1 MLPGRNGGT
10 MSNLIRL
17 RYNTMAHETPN
28 GELKWRVILDRGGAY
43 EEVLVKELV
52 LNVPSFS
59 KSDEMPVVGRKHH
72 MACYGKF
79 SIKDDIGYVDPE

>member
-1 MLPGRNGGT
+1 MNELVRV
-10 MSNLIRL
+10 
-17 RYNTMAHETPN
+17 RYNTMADDTPG
-28 GELKWRVILDRGGAY
+28 GEFKWRVILERDGKF

-72 MACYGKF
+72 MACYGVF
-79 SIKDDIGYVDPE
+79 SVRDGVGYVEQSNA

>member
-1 MLPGRNGGT
+1 

-17 RYNTMAHETPN
+17 RYNTMSHETPG
-28 GELKWRVILDRGGAY
+28 GELKWRVILEKDSGQF

-72 MACYGKF
+72 MAC
-79 SIKDDIGYVDPE
+79 

>member
-1 MLPGRNGGT
+1 

-17 RYNTMAHETPN
+17 RYNTMAHETPD
-28 GELKWRVILDRGGAY
+28 GELKWRVILEKNGGF

-59 KSDEMPVVGRKHH
+59 KSDEMPVIGRKHH
-72 MACYGKF
+72 MACRGKF
-79 SIKDDIGYVDPE
+79 SVRDGVGYCDPD

>member
-1 MLPGRNGGT
+1 

-17 RYNTMAHETPN
+17 RYNTMADQTPN
-28 GELKWRVILDRGGAY
+28 GELKWRVILEKDSGF
-43 EEVLVKELV
+43 EEVLVKELI

-72 MACYGKF
+72 MACYGEF
-79 SIKDDIGYVDPE
+79 SVRDSVGYIDPPKQ

>member
-1 MLPGRNGGT
+1 
-10 MSNLIRL
+10 MSDLIRL

-28 GELKWRVILDRGGAY
+28 GELKWRVILEAGCGF

-59 KSDEMPVVGRKHH
+59 KSDELPVVGRKHH
-72 MACYGKF
+72 MACRGRF
-79 SIKDDIGYVDPE
+79 SVKDGIGYVDPE

>member
-1 MLPGRNGGT
+1 

-28 GELKWRVILDRGGAY
+28 GELKWRVILEKGGKY
-43 EEVLVKELV
+43 DEVLVKERV

-72 MACYGKF
+72 IACYGRF
-79 SIKDDIGYVDPE
+79 TVREGIGYVDPE

>member
-1 MLPGRNGGT
+1 
-10 MSNLIRL
+10 
-17 RYNTMAHETPN
+17 
-28 GELKWRVILDRGGAY
+28 VILEKDSGQF

-72 MACYGKF
+72 MAC
-79 SIKDDIGYVDPE
+79 

>member
-1 MLPGRNGGT
+1 

-17 RYNTMAHETPN
+17 RYNTMAHETPG
-28 GELKWRVILDRGGAY
+28 GELKWRVILEKGDGQF

-72 MACYGKF
+72 MACHGKF
-79 SIKDDIGYVDPE
+79 RVKDGVGYVDAE

>member
-1 MLPGRNGGT
+1 

-17 RYNTMAHETPN
+17 RYNTMAHETPG
-28 GELKWRVILDRGGAY
+28 GELKWRVILEKGDGGF
-43 EEVLVKELV
+43 EEVLVKELI

-72 MACYGKF
+72 MACYGRF
-79 SIKDDIGYVDPE
+79 SVRDDIGYVDAE